1 MGNRLA
7 LLNTRTVSVTGHGLP
22 EILGKPA
29 LVFSKLSG
37 TERLCELFEYEIE
50 LKTPDERNVLYGPGA
65 NLDTNALRGQELT
78 VTIALDGTDAGT
90 RQISGLVT
98 DIVGPTPVH
107 GGRQLKYRLTLRPWL
122 WFATLNRDTRIFQQ
136 QTVVEIL
143 DALLGGYIFPVE
155 RRLDIVRYPR
165 REYQVQYN
173 ESDFEFFQRLTQE
186 WGIAWHIEH
195 SGGKHRLVLT
205 DGNGAFGPFAS
216 PAYQTIR
223 WQPSSD
229 RIDEEHLHTFEL
241 HNKVVSGQWAATDY
255 DFVKPSADLTVRAAD
270 PLDTAHANAEVREWP
285 GDHSQPTTGNDP
297 WKEGDQI
304 ARMRME
310 ALRQHGRRARGA
322 GNVRAMVPGCTF
334 TLTHF
339 VESDANRE
347 YLVLGAQLLIEDVPE
362 SSGGNPAW
370 RCEVSFTAQPSN
382 ELFRPERT
390 QPKPRTTGPQTATV
404 VGPENQ
410 EVWSDEY
417 GRVKVQFH
425 WDRIGQRNANSSC
438 WVRTSSPWQG
448 ERFGAIQIPRI
459 GQEVIVDFLNGD
471 PDCPI
476 ITGRVPNRENMPQWP
491 MPGHHA
497 LSGFVSKELHGGRTN
512 TFVQDDTQGQ
522 IQTQLQSDHQNSS
535 LSLGFITR
543 ILRGQGRKDK
553 RGEGFELRT
562 DAQGVVRANGLL
574 LTTEARLKA
583 QGHHKD
589 LAETVQR
596 LTVAR
601 DQQETFAELAQ
612 EHEAQDPTDQAE
624 VARAIK
630 AQNDDIRGSGA
641 ANAGSGSF
649 PELSA
654 PHLVL
659 ASPAGIEATTAQSM
673 HLATGE
679 HLALSSTGHT
689 SLAVGHKLIAS
700 VSRGVR
706 IFIQSLGYRLIAF
719 SGDIDLRALQN
730 SINLLAKLDIKATA
744 NRITISAKQELVIS
758 GGGSGT
764 TYSAGGITHKT
775 PAAYTVHAGG
785 YTVTTSARQTAQ
797 FPGEPE
803 AGKGNLEIFNQYAN
817 RLGIKEGHFQVEDA
831 LGKITNGKLDAKGF
845 AAISG
850 IAPGPAKV
858 TFGADPAD
866 TWAKSSYMGKPS
878 WSQTDGCQ
886 DATSTTAPATPSS
899 AGAVA
904 SQVLA
909 AFGKATQ
916 AVQLA
921 QQAASAVKAGPAGLE
936 RRDASSV
943 QLLNQSPPANI
954 PALAKVS
961 PHAAPSSGRTSS
973 FI

>member
-1 MGNRLA
+1 MGNRPA

-98 DIVGPTPVH
+98 DIVGPIPVN

-122 WFATLNRDTRIFQQ
+122 WLATLNRDTRIFQQ

-155 RRLDIVRYPR
+155 RRLDIARYPR

-195 SGGKHRLVLT
+195 SGCKHRLVLT

-241 HNKVVSGQWAATDY
+241 HDKVVSGQWTATDY
-255 DFVKPSADLTVRAAD
+255 DFVKPGADLTVRAAD

-310 ALRQHGRRARGA
+310 ALRQHGRRVRGA

-334 TLTHF
+334 TLSHF
-339 VESDANRE
+339 IQSDANRE
-347 YLVLGAQLLIEDVPE
+347 YLILGAQLLIEDVPE

-382 ELFRPERT
+382 ELFRSERT

-425 WDRIGQRNANSSC
+425 WDRIGLRNANSSC
-438 WVRTSSPWQG
+438 WVRASSPWQG

-476 ITGRVPNRENMPQWP
+476 ITGRVPNRHNMPQWP

-535 LSLGFITR
+535 LSLGYITR
-543 ILRGQGRKDK
+543 VLRGTGRQDK
-553 RGEGFELRT
+553 RGEGLEART
-562 DAQGVVRANGLL
+562 DGHAAVRAALGLL
-574 LTTEARLKA
+574 LTTLRRPEAEGGMMSVEDVISFVQEALTLADSLGQSAVNGQA
-583 QGHHKD
+583 QTGEQQDVAKVLHRQAGAIKGGGK
-589 LAETVQR
+589 LAEFSEPHI
-596 LTVAR
+596 TVAS
-601 DQQETFAELAQ
+601 
-612 EHEAQDPTDQAE
+612 QAG
-624 VARAIK
+624 I
-630 AQNDDIRGSGA
+630 
-641 ANAGSGSF
+641 
-649 PELSA
+649 LTSA
-654 PHLVL
+654 PGTTHI
-659 ASPAGIEATTAQSM
+659 AS
-673 HLATGE
+673 GE
-679 HLALSSTGHT
+679 HIALT
-689 SLAVGHKLIAS
+689 SGQHLS
-700 VSRGVR
+700 
-706 IFIQSLGYRLIAF
+706 F
-719 SGDIDLRALQN
+719 S
-730 SINLLAKLDIKATA
+730 
-744 NRITISAKQELVIS
+744 S
-758 GGGSGT
+758 GGGMYATATERFSLFVQRDGIKLFSAKGKLEMQAQSDAMDLLAQKVLRILSTTDWVEISGKKGIRLNVGGNEIRIT
-764 TYSAGGITHKT
+764 PEGIENLSQGTWAVYSAGKLLTGPKT
-775 PAAYTVHAGG
+775 AAYAMPTTKICAHLAAG
-785 YTVTTSARQTAQ
+785 AA
-797 FPGEPE
+797 
-803 AGKGNLEIFNQYAN
+803 
-817 RLGIKEGHFQVEDA
+817 
-831 LGKITNGKLDAKGF
+831 TNG
-845 AAISG
+845 
-850 IAPGPAKV
+850 
-858 TFGADPAD
+858 
-866 TWAKSSYMGKPS
+866 
-878 WSQTDGCQ
+878 
-886 DATSTTAPATPSS
+886 
-899 AGAVA
+899 AGAVPI
-904 SQVLA
+904 Q
-909 AFGKATQ
+909 
-916 AVQLA
+916 
-921 QQAASAVKAGPAGLE
+921 
-936 RRDASSV
+936 
-943 QLLNQSPPANI
+943 
-954 PALAKVS
+954 
-961 PHAAPSSGRTSS
+961 
-973 FI
+973 

>member
-1 MGNRLA
+1 MGNRPA
-7 LLNTRTVSVTGHGLP
+7 LLNARTVSVTGYGLP

-37 TERLCELFEYEIE
+37 TERLCELFEYEVE

-65 NLDTNALRGQELT
+65 DLDTNALRGQELT

-98 DIVGPTPVH
+98 DIVGPIPVN

-122 WFATLNRDTRIFQQ
+122 WLATLNRDTRIFQQ

-155 RRLDIVRYPR
+155 RRFDIARYPR
-165 REYQVQYN
+165 REYQIQYN

-195 SGGKHRLVLT
+195 SGCKHRLVLT

-241 HNKVVSGQWAATDY
+241 HDKVVSGQWTATDY
-255 DFVKPSADLTVRAAD
+255 DFVKPGADLTVRAAD

-310 ALRQHGRRARGA
+310 ALRQHGRRVRGA

-334 TLTHF
+334 TLSHF
-339 VESDANRE
+339 IQSDANRE
-347 YLVLGAQLLIEDVPE
+347 YLILGAQLLIEDVPE

-425 WDRIGQRNANSSC
+425 WDRIGQKNANSSC
-438 WVRTSSPWQG
+438 WVRASSPWQG

-476 ITGRVPNRENMPQWP
+476 ITGRVPNRHNMPQWP

-535 LSLGFITR
+535 LSLGYITR
-543 ILRGQGRKDK
+543 VLRGTGRQDK
-553 RGEGFELRT
+553 RGEGLEART
-562 DAQGVVRANGLL
+562 DGHAAVRAALGLL
-574 LTTEARLKA
+574 LTTLRRPEAEGGMMSVEDVIAFVQEALTLADSLGQSAVNGQA
-583 QGHHKD
+583 QTGEQQDVAKVLHRQAGAIKGGGK
-589 LAETVQR
+589 LAEFSEPHI
-596 LTVAR
+596 TVAS
-601 DQQETFAELAQ
+601 
-612 EHEAQDPTDQAE
+612 QAG
-624 VARAIK
+624 I
-630 AQNDDIRGSGA
+630 
-641 ANAGSGSF
+641 
-649 PELSA
+649 LTSA
-654 PHLVL
+654 PGTTHI
-659 ASPAGIEATTAQSM
+659 AS
-673 HLATGE
+673 GE
-679 HLALSSTGHT
+679 HIALT
-689 SLAVGHKLIAS
+689 SGQHLS
-700 VSRGVR
+700 
-706 IFIQSLGYRLIAF
+706 F
-719 SGDIDLRALQN
+719 S
-730 SINLLAKLDIKATA
+730 
-744 NRITISAKQELVIS
+744 S
-758 GGGSGT
+758 GGGMYATATERFSLFVQRDGIKLFSAKGKLEMQAQSDAMDLLAQKVLRILSTTDWVEISGKKGIRLNVGGNEIRIT
-764 TYSAGGITHKT
+764 PEGIENLSQGTWAVYSAGKLLTGSKT
-775 PAAYTVHAGG
+775 AAYAMPTTKICAHLAAG
-785 YTVTTSARQTAQ
+785 AA
-797 FPGEPE
+797 
-803 AGKGNLEIFNQYAN
+803 
-817 RLGIKEGHFQVEDA
+817 
-831 LGKITNGKLDAKGF
+831 TNG
-845 AAISG
+845 
-850 IAPGPAKV
+850 
-858 TFGADPAD
+858 
-866 TWAKSSYMGKPS
+866 
-878 WSQTDGCQ
+878 
-886 DATSTTAPATPSS
+886 
-899 AGAVA
+899 AGAVPI
-904 SQVLA
+904 Q
-909 AFGKATQ
+909 
-916 AVQLA
+916 
-921 QQAASAVKAGPAGLE
+921 
-936 RRDASSV
+936 
-943 QLLNQSPPANI
+943 
-954 PALAKVS
+954 
-961 PHAAPSSGRTSS
+961 
-973 FI
+973 

>member
-50 LKTPDERNVLYGPGA
+50 LKTPDERNVLYGPAA

-98 DIVGPTPVH
+98 DIVGPTPVN

-122 WFATLNRDTRIFQQ
+122 WLATLNRDTRIFQQ

-155 RRLDIVRYPR
+155 RRLDIARYPR
-165 REYQVQYN
+165 RDYQVQYN

-241 HNKVVSGQWAATDY
+241 HDKVVSGQWAATDY

-339 VESDANRE
+339 VQSDANRE
-347 YLVLGAQLLIEDVPE
+347 YLTLGAQLLIEDVPE

-476 ITGRVPNRENMPQWP
+476 ITGRVPNRHNMPQWP

-535 LSLGFITR
+535 LSLGYITR
-543 ILRGQGRKDK
+543 VLRGTGRQDK
-553 RGEGFELRT
+553 RGEGLEART
-562 DAQGVVRANGLL
+562 DGHAAVRAALGLL
-574 LTTEARLKA
+574 LTTLRRPEAEGGMMSVEDVIAFVQEALTLADSLGQSAVNGQA
-583 QGHHKD
+583 QTGEQQDVAKVLHRQAGAIKGGGK
-589 LAETVQR
+589 LAEFSEPHI
-596 LTVAR
+596 TVAS
-601 DQQETFAELAQ
+601 
-612 EHEAQDPTDQAE
+612 QAG
-624 VARAIK
+624 I
-630 AQNDDIRGSGA
+630 
-641 ANAGSGSF
+641 
-649 PELSA
+649 LTSA
-654 PHLVL
+654 PGTTHI
-659 ASPAGIEATTAQSM
+659 AS
-673 HLATGE
+673 GE
-679 HLALSSTGHT
+679 HIALT
-689 SLAVGHKLIAS
+689 SGQHLS
-700 VSRGVR
+700 
-706 IFIQSLGYRLIAF
+706 F
-719 SGDIDLRALQN
+719 S
-730 SINLLAKLDIKATA
+730 
-744 NRITISAKQELVIS
+744 S
-758 GGGSGT
+758 GGGMYATATERFSLFVQRDGIKLFSAKGKLEMQAQSDAMDLLAQKVLRILSTTDWVEISGKKGIRLNVGGNEIRIT
-764 TYSAGGITHKT
+764 PEGIENLSQGTWAVYSAGKLLTGPKT
-775 PAAYTVHAGG
+775 AAYAMPTSKICAHLAAG
-785 YTVTTSARQTAQ
+785 AA
-797 FPGEPE
+797 
-803 AGKGNLEIFNQYAN
+803 
-817 RLGIKEGHFQVEDA
+817 
-831 LGKITNGKLDAKGF
+831 TNG
-845 AAISG
+845 
-850 IAPGPAKV
+850 
-858 TFGADPAD
+858 
-866 TWAKSSYMGKPS
+866 
-878 WSQTDGCQ
+878 
-886 DATSTTAPATPSS
+886 
-899 AGAVA
+899 AGAVPI
-904 SQVLA
+904 Q
-909 AFGKATQ
+909 
-916 AVQLA
+916 
-921 QQAASAVKAGPAGLE
+921 
-936 RRDASSV
+936 
-943 QLLNQSPPANI
+943 
-954 PALAKVS
+954 
-961 PHAAPSSGRTSS
+961 
-973 FI
+973 

>member
-50 LKTPDERNVLYGPGA
+50 LKTPDERNVLYGPAA

-98 DIVGPTPVH
+98 DIVGPTPVN

-122 WFATLNRDTRIFQQ
+122 WLATLNRDTRIFQQ

-155 RRLDIVRYPR
+155 RRLDIARYPR
-165 REYQVQYN
+165 RDYQVQYN

-241 HNKVVSGQWAATDY
+241 HDKVVSGQWAATDY

-339 VESDANRE
+339 VQSDANRE
-347 YLVLGAQLLIEDVPE
+347 YLTLGAQLLIEDVPE

-410 EVWSDEY
+410 EAWTDEY

-476 ITGRVPNRENMPQWP
+476 ITGRVPNRHNMPQWP

-535 LSLGFITR
+535 LSLGYITR
-543 ILRGQGRKDK
+543 VLRGTGRQDK
-553 RGEGFELRT
+553 RGEGLEART
-562 DAQGVVRANGLL
+562 DGHAAVRAALGLL
-574 LTTEARLKA
+574 LTTLRRPEAEGGMMSVEDVIAFVQEALTLADSLGQSAVNGQA
-583 QGHHKD
+583 QTGEQQDVAKVLHRQAGAIKGGGK
-589 LAETVQR
+589 LAEFSEPHI
-596 LTVAR
+596 TVAS
-601 DQQETFAELAQ
+601 
-612 EHEAQDPTDQAE
+612 QAG
-624 VARAIK
+624 I
-630 AQNDDIRGSGA
+630 
-641 ANAGSGSF
+641 
-649 PELSA
+649 LTSA
-654 PHLVL
+654 PGTTHI
-659 ASPAGIEATTAQSM
+659 AS
-673 HLATGE
+673 GE
-679 HLALSSTGHT
+679 HIALT
-689 SLAVGHKLIAS
+689 SGQHLS
-700 VSRGVR
+700 
-706 IFIQSLGYRLIAF
+706 F
-719 SGDIDLRALQN
+719 S
-730 SINLLAKLDIKATA
+730 
-744 NRITISAKQELVIS
+744 S
-758 GGGSGT
+758 GGGMYATATERFSLFVQRDGIKLFSAKGKLEMQAQSDAMDLLAQKVLRILSTTDWVEISGKKGIRLNVGGNEIRIT
-764 TYSAGGITHKT
+764 PEGIENLSQGTWAVYSAGKLLTGPKT
-775 PAAYTVHAGG
+775 AAYAMPTSKICPHLAAG
-785 YTVTTSARQTAQ
+785 AA
-797 FPGEPE
+797 
-803 AGKGNLEIFNQYAN
+803 
-817 RLGIKEGHFQVEDA
+817 
-831 LGKITNGKLDAKGF
+831 TNG
-845 AAISG
+845 
-850 IAPGPAKV
+850 
-858 TFGADPAD
+858 
-866 TWAKSSYMGKPS
+866 
-878 WSQTDGCQ
+878 
-886 DATSTTAPATPSS
+886 
-899 AGAVA
+899 AGAVPI
-904 SQVLA
+904 Q
-909 AFGKATQ
+909 
-916 AVQLA
+916 
-921 QQAASAVKAGPAGLE
+921 
-936 RRDASSV
+936 
-943 QLLNQSPPANI
+943 
-954 PALAKVS
+954 
-961 PHAAPSSGRTSS
+961 
-973 FI
+973 